1 MISHKLGG
9 LAVLKKNLCSIDV
22 WFAKIKL
29 NFIDLKH
36 LKLRGSDLNN

>member
-9 LAVLKKNLCSIDV
+9 LAMSKNNLCLIDA

-29 NFIDLKH
+29 NFIDLK
-36 LKLRGSDLNN
+36 LRGSDLNNC